1 MVATLILL
9 VPLAGAN
16 GAVLEVAEIGRIG
29 PEDGRLTDAE
39 IDPSGAL
46 VLVVGE
52 GGFAKRLDG
61 DAPHRC
67 RPFLGT
73 SWPDLERSRSGG
85 IAPWRSNSAVGG
97 IPRCS
102 LAIRGGGWV
111 PDECQ

>member
-1 MVATLILL
+1 MRFLVVATLILL

-52 GGFAKRLDG
+52 GGFAERLDG
-61 DAPHRC
+61 DAPTDADRSLEL
-67 RPFLGT
+67 RGPT
-73 SWPDLERSRSGG
+73 SSDLRSGG
-85 IAPWRSNSAVGG
+85 MAPWRSNSAVGG

-102 LAIRGGGWV
+102 LAIRRRMG
-111 PDECQ
+111 P